1 MRYIWTLLW
10 PLLGWR
16 ICPNGVCVCVCVC
29 VCMYMCVQRGA
40 HTDVRAHT
48 LVCTGTTVR
57 KSLPCSDMCS
67 HPQSLL

>member
-1 MRYIWTLLW
+1 MDTAVAVA
-10 PLLGWR
+10 
-16 ICPNGVCVCVCVC
+16 GVAHLSQRCVCVCVC

-57 KSLPCSDMCS
+57 MSLPLSDMCS
-67 HPQSLL
+67 HPLF